1 MGNETEKT
9 RLTLPQPIDLLEERH
24 SETIMAAMGRLRPGV
39 VMMSGDNP
47 ALPKMPEK
55 PTLLDFFR
63 HRFDGFTVNHL
74 LQSARRAR
82 QNGCDEKIVMACL
95 LHDISV
101 AGLIRVDHGYWAAQM
116 IGPYVDP
123 QIAWGVEKHQALRF
137 FADPE
142 NGYDYPDAY
151 HRYFGPDHKVPDYL
165 QRSYD
170 EARAHRWYMTGR
182 VITVNDIYTF
192 EEGVVID
199 PAEFE
204 DVIGRHFRQP
214 EEGLGFGNS
223 PVAHMWRS
231 MIWPNNFL

>member
-1 MGNETEKT
+1 MSDTVK
-9 RLTLPQPIDLLEERH
+9 RLTLPQPLDLLHERDSH
-24 SETIMAAMGRLRPGV
+24 TILDALGQLGPGV
-39 VMMSGDNP
+39 TMMSGDNP
-47 ALPKMPEK
+47 ALPKMPDK

-63 HRFDGFTVNHL
+63 LRLDAFTVNHL

-82 QNGCDEKIVMACL
+82 ENGCDEKIIMACL

-101 AGLIRVDHGYWAAQM
+101 AGLIRADHGYWAAQM
-116 IGPYVDP
+116 IAPYVDP
-123 QIAWGVEKHQALRF
+123 EVTWGVEKHQALRF

-142 NGYDYPDAY
+142 NGYDYPEAY
-151 HRYFGPDHKVPDYL
+151 NRFFGPDHVVPDYL
-165 QRSYD
+165 KRSYA

-204 DVIGRHFRQP
+204 DVIGRNFKQP
-214 EEGLGFGNS
+214 KEGLGFDNS
-223 PVAHMWRS
+223 PVAHMWRT
-231 MIWPNNFL
+231 MIWPDNFL